1 MKKIFFPALLLTLIA
16 TSCRS
21 TSTGIFSKKTPL
33 EKYGE
38 KLEDDGLKKT
48 PEGRQWLAA
57 SERALQLPVAVSLP
71 YRQAGKFSA
80 AKPQAMGLAFTA
92 KHGERILFTLTKN
105 AADNFVLYAELY
117 KKTITGEAKLVQAVD
132 TNVTEFSYDVT
143 EAGDYVLKIQPQLLR
158 VGNYELSIA
167 SGPSLLFPVAG
178 KKAYIGSVWGDARDG
193 GKRSHEG
200 VDIFAAK
207 RTPAIAAADG
217 VVAGVREGGIGG
229 KTVWLRPE
237 GQNITL
243 YYAHLDEQLVSE
255 GQLVKRGDT
264 LGLVGNTGNAQ
275 FTPPHLHFGVY
286 GYGGALNPFPFVNRQ
301 LKTPPAIPQKKL
313 AGYVRLVKDL
323 QTVNGQVKKNTLLLP
338 LAYTAKGYI
347 AELPDG
353 FPLLVSFSAVQEAA
367 QPLGKKI
374 ASTATAIYPL
384 PGTDAVPAATLSAG
398 TSVLVLG
405 YFNQYAFVRNGKTE
419 GWVLDISLKG

>member
-132 TNVTEFSYDVT
+132 TNVAEFSYDVT
-143 EAGDYVLKIQPQLLR
+143 EAGDYVLKIQPQLFR

-217 VVAGVREGGIGG
+217 VVAGVREGG
-229 KTVWLRPE
+229 
-237 GQNITL
+237 
-243 YYAHLDEQLVSE
+243 
-255 GQLVKRGDT
+255 
-264 LGLVGNTGNAQ
+264 
-275 FTPPHLHFGVY
+275 
-286 GYGGALNPFPFVNRQ
+286 
-301 LKTPPAIPQKKL
+301 
-313 AGYVRLVKDL
+313 
-323 QTVNGQVKKNTLLLP
+323 
-338 LAYTAKGYI
+338 
-347 AELPDG
+347 
-353 FPLLVSFSAVQEAA
+353 
-367 QPLGKKI
+367 
-374 ASTATAIYPL
+374 
-384 PGTDAVPAATLSAG
+384 
-398 TSVLVLG
+398 
-405 YFNQYAFVRNGKTE
+405 
-419 GWVLDISLKG
+419 